1 MFPILTARSIVLCFA
16 VTSIVW
22 FATSVEAQITTK
34 PSSPSDATED
44 ASKQKPAVT
53 PKLRKP
59 NLKEF
64 AWIAGQWHGEALG
77 GKFEETW
84 NAPMGKSMMGMFK
97 LSKDEGVSFYEI
109 LTIVEEN
116 DTVLLRLKHFDN
128 KLVGW
133 EEKDKSIEFP
143 FVSVSK
149 TEAIFDGLKFVK
161 IDENTMHILVKIKR
175 GAAVSELKFVCNR
188 VKCQARLH

>member
-1 MFPILTARSIVLCFA
+1 MFHNFTARPIVLCLA
-16 VTSIVW
+16 LTSIVW
-22 FATSVEAQITTK
+22 LVTSVEAQTSTK
-34 PSSPSDATED
+34 PSSPPNATANDTKQESA
-44 ASKQKPAVT
+44 ASPKLHT
-53 PKLRKP
+53 PKLGD
-59 NLKEF
+59 F

-84 NAPMGKSMMGMFK
+84 NPPMGKSMMGMFK
-97 LSKDEGVSFYEI
+97 LSKDEGISFYEI

-116 DTVLLRLKHFDN
+116 DTVLLRLKHFDD

-149 TEAIFDGLKFVK
+149 TEAIFNGLKFVK
-161 IDENTMHILVKIKR
+161 IDENTMHIFVKIKR
-175 GAAVSELKFVCNR
+175 EAEVSELKFVCNR
-188 VKCQARLH
+188 AKR